1 MLLAEPFVAICS
13 KDKIKSMKALWLIV
27 ILSIST
33 LAQAKS
39 EQEKKREPI
48 PALALVTYFDV
59 ENGEVYNWW
68 AEQASGDLSKIS
80 RVTNLWLEQAIDNFT
95 FVNPSKEK
103 VEVPERLRLTNL
115 PLTQLVELAKMYQAK
130 VLVHGDVR
138 FKRSPL
144 LSEGVRVQVNLKA
157 YHAFNGQNI
166 GEILRISDVSTQ
178 KIERISQKMDNVVI
192 DGFKELAQDMED
204 AHKKGAGQSL
214 VLLVSG
220 ELNQSQLE
228 RLKRQIKTTIPEVA
242 DIVESGF
249 DMGLVK
255 LKINY
260 MGAGTEDFQRS
271 LQALRSK
278 DFLTQVV
285 TAKAGEI
292 QLDVK
297 PF

>member
-1 MLLAEPFVAICS
+1 
-13 KDKIKSMKALWLIV
+13 MKALWLIV